1 MLLALS
7 SVRLPAL
14 LMLAGQAGWG
24 ETVILQIHVL
34 EGEGGVFPAAAR
46 AVRPLTVRVTDET
59 GAPREGIAVTFRLPE
74 EGVTGLFQNGL
85 KTDLVLTAPD
95 GKAVSPNI
103 TWGAMAGPV
112 RIRVTAARDDARAGV
127 LVPVYVSTLSADG
140 GSGGGTLVAGAAIA
154 PGAAPIR
161 VESAGGGGG
170 GGGGGPKLKSR
181 KGWVR
186 LVGIAAAAGVG
197 GGLALA
203 MSSRGKA
210 ASSPGAAAASAIPI
224 SIGQPTITVGQ

>member
-127 LVPVYVSTLSADG
+127 LVPVYVSTLPADG
-140 GSGGGTLVAGAAIA
+140 GGGTLVAGAAIA

-161 VESAGGGGG
+161 VESAGGN
-170 GGGGGPKLKSR
+170 GGGGPKLKSR

-210 ASSPGAAAASAIPI
+210 ASTPGAAAASAIPI

>member
-140 GSGGGTLVAGAAIA
+140 GGGTLVAGAAIA

-203 MSSRGKA
+203 MSSRGRA

>member
-140 GSGGGTLVAGAAIA
+140 GGGALVAGAAIA

-170 GGGGGPKLKSR
+170 GGPKLKSR
-181 KGWVR
+181 NGWVR

-203 MSSRGKA
+203 MSSRGRA